1 MPETHDP
8 IRLLETFGTGGV
20 HPSPLEPAQV
30 RRLGDRRRARRRA
43 AYVAAAAAAV
53 IVAIVPVAVL
63 NGRDDATPPMPS
75 HSGGPAPT
83 PPTTPSGPPTTAPA
97 PEVTTYPGAGVEVTT
112 AADTAKLTGTTDA
125 FKKFIASQA
134 QRAAAAGASCPSAAH
149 GVTVQKYSSA
159 GYAIGGF
166 NACGGYAALWT
177 LYQGTWGEGQ
187 ATQDTWDCDAL
198 AFLQVPRSF
207 VGDCAEEAGS
217 FGEQGS
223 GGPEPGMTKA
233 QAEAAG
239 IQVTTDAAAPPCL
252 STQYAASVVPADDTS
267 GLFSPNDGL
276 VQVAM
281 TSSMKTADKV
291 GLGTP
296 RSTVLATYR
305 NGHSA
310 GDNLWQVP
318 RAGGTSFMI
327 RFGADGRVAHLTWQL
342 DRADCSGYMG

>member
-63 NGRDDATPPMPS
+63 NGRDDAAPPMPS
-75 HSGGPAPT
+75 HSGGPSPT
-83 PPTTPSGPPTTAPA
+83 SPTTPSGPTTTAPA

-125 FKKFIASQA
+125 FKAFIAAQA
-134 QRAAAAGASCPSAAH
+134 QRAAAAGASCPGAAH
-149 GVTVQKYSSA
+149 GITVQKYSSA

-177 LYQGTWGEGQ
+177 QYQGTWGEGQ

-207 VGDCAEEAGS
+207 AGDCAEEAGS

-239 IQVTTDAAAPPCL
+239 VQVTTDAAAPPCV
-252 STQYAASVVPADDTS
+252 STQYAAPVVPGDAR

-276 VQVAM
+276 VQVTM
-281 TSSMKTADKV
+281 TSAMKTAEKV

-296 RSTVLATYR
+296 RSTVLAAYPK
-305 NGHSA
+305 GHA
-310 GDNLWQVP
+310 VGEDLWVVP
-318 RAGGTSFMI
+318 RPGGTSFVI
-327 RFGADGRVAHLTWQL
+327 RFGTDGRVLRFTWQL
-342 DRADCSGYMG
+342 DRADCADYAM